1 MLSEVADLG
10 ASRRKPNMDD
20 MAREWVNARLEATEE
35 RMNARL
41 SGIEASLK
49 VLVGDVGALAN
60 SMNAVRVKTDAIE
73 SAQSNTK
80 YWIIGTAITLLLGT
94 VGSVVAVLAFGLQ
107 AFDAARSLIEMGQS
121 LPK

>member
-1 MLSEVADLG
+1 
-10 ASRRKPNMDD
+10 MDD